1 MVWRRITSILLA
13 TVLTALP
20 SLAKPQASSSFSIEE
35 KIRAIQPNSPVE
47 VRLHGGT
54 KLRGAIGEVSATGY
68 VLTQDQSDQSVS
80 RSLTFQETRSVK
92 NVDSVNPGHGSKH
105 IFTAIAIGM
114 IAVAVIAVVLLL
126 KNRG

>member
-1 MVWRRITSILLA
+1 MFWRQITSILLA

-20 SLAKPQASSSFSIEE
+20 SLARSQASSSSSIEE

-47 VRLHGGT
+47 VRLHNGT
-54 KLRGAIGEVSATGY
+54 KLRGTIGEVSDTGY
-68 VLTQDQSDQSVS
+68 VLTHESSGQLVKQ
-80 RSLTFQETRSVK
+80 SLTYQETRSVK
-92 NVDSVNPGHGSKH
+92 NVDSVKSRNASKH
-105 IFTAIAIGM
+105 IYTAIAVGM